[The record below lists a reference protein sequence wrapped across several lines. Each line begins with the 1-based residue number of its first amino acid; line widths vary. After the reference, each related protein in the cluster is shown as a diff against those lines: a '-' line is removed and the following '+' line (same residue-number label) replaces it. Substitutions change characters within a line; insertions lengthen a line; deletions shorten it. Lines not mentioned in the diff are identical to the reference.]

1 MSKADLYET
10 LGVSRDADE
19 STLKSAFRKKAME
32 FHPDR
37 NPGDFEA
44 EQKFKEVNEA
54 YDILKDPQKRAA
66 YDQFGHAAFEGGFG
80 DGQGG
85 GNPFGG
91 GGGFEFNF
99 GSFGD
104 IFEEFFGEGG
114 GGGRT
119 RRRREQAARGQDLR
133 YNLEISLEEAFT
145 GKQTTIRVPT
155 SIACGDCD
163 GSGAEG
169 GAQPTTCPTC
179 QGRGRTRASQGFF
192 TVERTCHQCQGSGQV
207 IENPCGTCGGSGRQH
222 REKTLSVNVPA
233 GVDDGTRI
241 RLAGEG
247 EAGMRGAPAGD
258 LYIFVTVAPHEIFQ
272 RDEAHIFCSV
282 PIPMTRA
289 ALGGQIEVPTV
300 EGTRAKVTIPP
311 GTQSGD
317 RFRLRGKGM
326 SVLRSAARGDM
337 YIEVE
342 VETPRNLTKRQ
353 RELLEEFQNEGGD
366 DTAEN
371 SKRFFDRVKGMF
383 EGLKD

>member
-1 MSKADLYET
+1 MSKPDLYQT
-10 LGVSRDADE
+10 LGVGRDADE
-19 STLKSAFRKKAME
+19 SSLKSAFRNKAKE

-37 NPGDFEA
+37 NPGDA
-44 EQKFKEVNEA
+44 ESERKFKDVNEA

-66 YDQFGHAAFEGGFG
+66 YDQFGHAAFEGGGPF
-80 DGQGG
+80 GG
-85 GNPFGG
+85 GPASGGFG

-114 GGGRT
+114 GGRG
-119 RRRREQAARGQDLR
+119 RRRREQAARGQDMR
-133 YNLEISLEEAFT
+133 YNLEISLEEAFA
-145 GKQTTIRVPT
+145 GRQTTVRVPT
-155 SIACGDCD
+155 SVECDACNG
-163 GSGAEG
+163 GGAEG
-169 GAQPTTCPTC
+169 GAQPTTCPSC

-192 TVERTCHQCQGSGQV
+192 TVERTCHGCQGTGQI
-207 IENPCGTCGGSGRQH
+207 IENPCKTCSGSGRQH
-222 REKTLSVNVPA
+222 RDKTLSVNVPA

-247 EAGMRGAPAGD
+247 EAGMRGAPSGD
-258 LYIFVTVAPHEIFQ
+258 LYIFITVAAHDIFQ

-300 EGTRAKVTIPP
+300 EGTRAKVTIPA

-337 YIEVE
+337 YLEVE
-342 VETPRNLTKRQ
+342 VETPRKLSKRQ

-366 DTAEN
+366 ETAEK
-371 SKRFFDRVKGMF
+371 SKHFFSKVKRMF
-383 EGLKD
+383 EAMKD

>member
-1 MSKADLYET
+1 MSKSDLYQT
-10 LGVSRDADE
+10 LGVGRDADE
-19 STLKSAFRKKAME
+19 SSLKSAFRNKAKE

-37 NPGDFEA
+37 NPGDPES
-44 EQKFKEVNEA
+44 EKKFKEVNEA

-66 YDQFGHAAFEGGFG
+66 YDQFGHAAFEGGGPF
-80 DGQGG
+80 GG
-85 GNPFGG
+85 GRASGGFG

-114 GGGRT
+114 GGRG
-119 RRRREQAARGQDLR
+119 RRRREQAARGQDMR
-133 YNLEISLEEAFT
+133 YNLEISLEEAFA
-145 GKQTTIRVPT
+145 GRQTTVRVPT
-155 SIACGDCD
+155 SVECDACNG
-163 GSGAEG
+163 GGAEG
-169 GAQPTTCPTC
+169 GAQPTTCPSC

-192 TVERTCHQCQGSGQV
+192 TVERTCHGCQGTGQI
-207 IENPCGTCGGSGRQH
+207 IENPCKTCSGSGRQH

-247 EAGMRGAPAGD
+247 EAGMRGSPSGD
-258 LYIFVTVAPHEIFQ
+258 LYIFITVAAHDIFQ

-300 EGTRAKVTIPP
+300 EGKRAKVTIPA

-337 YIEVE
+337 YLEVE
-342 VETPRNLTKRQ
+342 VETPRKLSKRQ
-353 RELLEEFQNEGGD
+353 RELLEEFQDEGGD
-366 DTAEN
+366 DTAEK
-371 SKRFFDRVKGMF
+371 SKHFFSKVKRMF
-383 EGLKD
+383 ESMKD

>member
-1 MSKADLYET
+1 MSKSDFYQT
-10 LGVSRDADE
+10 LGVGRDADE
-19 STLKSAFRKKAME
+19 SSLKAAFRKKAME

-37 NPGDFEA
+37 NPGDAEA
-44 EQKFKEVNEA
+44 EKNFKEVNEA
-54 YDILKDPQKRAA
+54 YEILKDPQKRAA
-66 YDQFGHAAFEGGFG
+66 YDQYGHAAFEGGGPFG
-80 DGQGG
+80 GGQGG
-85 GNPFGG
+85 GH

-114 GGGRT
+114 GGGRG
-119 RRRREQAARGQDLR
+119 RQRREQAARGQDLR

-145 GKQTTIRVPT
+145 GKQTTVRVPT
-155 SIACGDCD
+155 SVECD
-163 GSGAEG
+163 SCKGSGAEG
-169 GAQPTTCPTC
+169 GAQPTTCGAC

-192 TVERTCHQCQGSGQV
+192 TVERTCHACQGTGQV
-207 IENPCGTCGGSGRQH
+207 IDNPCKSCSGSGRQH

-247 EAGMRGAPAGD
+247 EAGMRGAASGD
-258 LYIFVTVAPHEIFQ
+258 LYIFITIAPHEIYQ

-300 EGTRAKVTIPP
+300 EGTRAKVTIPA
-311 GTQSGD
+311 GTQTGD

-342 VETPRNLTKRQ
+342 VETPRKLSKRQ
-353 RELLEEFQNEGGD
+353 RELLEEFQSEGGD
-366 DTAEN
+366 ETAEK
-371 SKRFFDRVKGMF
+371 SKHFFDRVKRMF
-383 EGLKD
+383 EGMKD

>member
-1 MSKADLYET
+1 MSKADLYQT
-10 LGVSRDADE
+10 LGVDRDADE
-19 STLKSAFRKKAME
+19 KSLKSAFRKKAME

-37 NPGDFEA
+37 NPGDAEA
-44 EQKFKEVNEA
+44 EQHFKEVNQA

-66 YDQFGHAAFEGGFG
+66 YDQFGHAAFEGG
-80 DGQGG
+80 GQGG
-85 GNPFGG
+85 GSPFGGGGG

-114 GGGRT
+114 GGGRG
-119 RRRREQAARGQDLR
+119 RRQREQAARGQDMR

-155 SIACGDCD
+155 SVECDACT

-169 GAQPTTCPTC
+169 GAQPTQCPTC

-192 TVERTCHQCQGSGQV
+192 TVERTCHVCQGTGQI
-207 IENPCGTCGGSGRQH
+207 IENPCKTCSGSGRQH

-247 EAGMRGAPAGD
+247 EAGMRGAASGD
-258 LYIFVTVAPHEIFQ
+258 LYIFVTVAPHDIFQ

-300 EGTRAKVTIPP
+300 EGTRAKVTIPA
-311 GTQSGD
+311 GTQTGD

-342 VETPRNLTKRQ
+342 VETPRKLSKRQ

-366 DTAEN
+366 ETAEN
-371 SKRFFDRVKGMF
+371 SKRFFSKVRSMF
-383 EGLKD
+383 EGIKD

>member
-1 MSKADLYET
+1 MSKSDLYET
-10 LGVSRDADE
+10 LGVGRDADE
-19 STLKSAFRKKAME
+19 KTLKSAFRKKAME

-37 NPGDFEA
+37 NPGDSEA
-44 EQKFKEVNEA
+44 ERKFKDVNEA

-66 YDQFGHAAFEGGFG
+66 YDQYGHAAFDGA
-80 DGQGG
+80 GQGG
-85 GNPFGG
+85 GNPFG

-104 IFEEFFGEGG
+104 IFDEFFGEGG
-114 GGGRT
+114 GRS
-119 RRRREQAARGQDLR
+119 RRRREQSARGQDLR
-133 YNLEISLEEAFT
+133 YNLEISLEEAFA

-169 GAQPTTCPTC
+169 GAQPTTCPAC

-192 TVERTCHQCQGSGQV
+192 TVERTCHACQGTGQV
-207 IENPCGTCGGSGRQH
+207 IENPCKTCSGSGRQH
-222 REKTLSVNVPA
+222 RDKTLSVNVPA

-258 LYIFVTVAPHEIFQ
+258 LYIFVTIAPHEFFH
-272 RDEAHIFCSV
+272 RDESHIFCAV

-300 EGTRAKVTIPP
+300 EGTRAKVTIPA
-311 GTQSGD
+311 GTQTGD

-371 SKRFFDRVKGMF
+371 SKRFFDRVRNMF